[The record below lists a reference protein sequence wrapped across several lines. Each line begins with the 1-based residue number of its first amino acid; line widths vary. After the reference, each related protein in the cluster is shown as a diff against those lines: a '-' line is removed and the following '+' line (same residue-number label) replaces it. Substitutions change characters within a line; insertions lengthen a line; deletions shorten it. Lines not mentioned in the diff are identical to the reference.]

1 MIGARWWRTN
11 LVSATSETGVMARR
25 DLLSATLIGLGA
37 VSVTSATGCEVF
49 AIPPPVSPTLPEP
62 QGDENPDSARALDR
76 RDALEMQRTEGWD
89 FGADGD
95 ELVLDDDP
103 ESFDPAVFDTLAAD
117 LRPRQS
123 RWRPFYIP
131 TLFAAAAS
139 DPTSGDGTPLR
150 EVLHPI
156 DTPSMNEAYHQGRA
170 LGAIMAQAPAGR
182 IVLVDIQGPEAV
194 ALATGLSRDTEPV
207 FLFDNWPHPRGVVPS
222 HRTLAA
228 TAHHRD
234 ELVRNADARSA
245 TAPATCVLDR
255 ARLSPYVDD
264 SGAFDNR
271 YMARVPT
278 AEKLKALGIVQVLY
292 VVDTPDTTDSDDLNA
307 DFVAYE
313 AEGIEVRKV
322 ARSDFSAP
330 VPSLP
335 AAGVARVDDDC
346 HDRVDDVCTPARTYG
361 GVYYY
366 GGYPHDWG
374 YWWIDYGW
382 GPPPAGSIVIVT
394 PGTHGVPARYAARP
408 KISSAHAHRFAAR
421 PTAFA
426 PGVSAKRRPVNFG
439 RVPVY
444 ISLRTGHV
452 VGTPLAE
459 RSRAGWSH
467 GTSGHGHDSA
477 SGSPSR
483 SSAHPSMGGSHSSGS
498 HSSGSH
504 ATGGHGAG
512 HPSGSGGHTSPGGG
526 HVTGHSSH
534 SSGRSGS
541 FGRGGGHAG

>member
-11 LVSATSETGVMARR
+11 LASTNSESGLLARR
-25 DLLSATLIGLGA
+25 DLLSATLIAVGA
-37 VSVTSATGCEVF
+37 ISVTASTGCDVF
-49 AIPPPVSPTLPEP
+49 ALPPPATPTLPDP
-62 QGDENPDSARALDR
+62 SPDSTPDSVRAIDR

-95 ELVLDDDP
+95 EIALEDDA
-103 ESFDPAVFDTLAAD
+103 ESFDPGLFDTLAAD
-117 LRPRQS
+117 LRPRQA

-139 DPTSGDGTPLR
+139 DPTSGDNTPLR

-170 LGAIMAQAPAGR
+170 IGAIMAQAPAGR
-182 IVLVDIQGPEAV
+182 LVLVDVQGPEAV
-194 ALATGLSRDTEPV
+194 ALATGMSRDAEPV

-234 ELVRNADARSA
+234 ELVRNADTRSGA
-245 TAPATCVLDR
+245 APAVCVLDR

-271 YMARVPT
+271 YMARVPP

-292 VVDTPDTTDSDDLNA
+292 VVDTPDTPDSDDLNA

-313 AEGIEVRKV
+313 ADGIEVRKV

-330 VPSLP
+330 VPSIP

-366 GGYPHDWG
+366 GGYPHYWG

-382 GPPPAGSIVIVT
+382 GPPPVGSIVIVT
-394 PGTHGVPARYAARP
+394 PGAHGVGVRYGARP
-408 KISSAHAHRFAAR
+408 TISSAHSHRFAAR

-459 RSRAGWSH
+459 RSYSGSSHAG
-467 GTSGHGHDSA
+467 GVHGHDFG
-477 SGSPSR
+477 SGSPSGR
-483 SSAHPSMGGSHSSGS
+483 TSAHPSQGGSHASGS
-498 HSSGSH
+498 HDS
-504 ATGGHGAG
+504 A
-512 HPSGSGGHTSPGGG
+512 HPSGSSGHTSPGSG

-534 SSGRSGS
+534 STGRSGS
-541 FGRGGGHAG
+541 FGRGGGHSG